1 MQNQFI
7 QTLKSNAATLQL
19 NLTELSDR
27 YNFKHPALQHKAA
40 QLNALKANVN
50 QGVEQI
56 RRSIEMQS
64 QLARAMEEYVQKLLD
79 ETKREVFAF
88 NQKAIQYGVLQR
100 EVQAQSDIYNLLLK
114 RLNETGVTEQIA
126 SAMPR

>member
-7 QTLKSNAATLQL
+7 QTLKSNATLQL
-19 NLTELSDR
+19 NLELADR
-27 YNFKHPALQHKAA
+27 YNFKHPALQNKEA
-40 QLNALKANVN
+40 QLNAKGQCEPGGRADPPEYRDAVPTG
-50 QGVEQI
+50 QGD
-56 RRSIEMQS
+56 
-64 QLARAMEEYVQKLLD
+64 EEYVQKLLD

-88 NQKAIQYGVLQR
+88 NQKAIQYGAR

-114 RLNETGVTEQIA
+114 RLNETGVTEQPA